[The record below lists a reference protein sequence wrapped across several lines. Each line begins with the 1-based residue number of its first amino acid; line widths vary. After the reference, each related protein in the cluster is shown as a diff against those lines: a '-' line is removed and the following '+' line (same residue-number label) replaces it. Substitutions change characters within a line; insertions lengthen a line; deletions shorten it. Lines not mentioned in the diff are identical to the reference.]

1 MKTSL
6 PPEEDKVP
14 FVGPPIPIGSPTKPG
29 AEKTAASG
37 KPDTVRTTLSYD
49 CNAGSDNE
57 VDKSLGSDRVKKVDK
72 FI

>member
-37 KPDTVRTTLSYD
+37 KPDIVRTTLSYD
-49 CNAGSDNE
+49 CKAGSDKE
-57 VDKSLGSDRVKKVDK
+57 VEKV
-72 FI
+72 IWIR